1 MESLLRRSRSNRKK
15 AHINAVMHFGSADLW
30 LGRCELLFPYIMLII
45 NPARNYMNGL
55 GLFICKRLM
64 SPMGGK
70 VNADIQDT

>member
-1 MESLLRRSRSNRKK
+1 
-15 AHINAVMHFGSADLW
+15 
-30 LGRCELLFPYIMLII
+30 MLII

-70 VNADIQDT
+70 VYADIQDT